1 MASSADPWSDAPKAR
16 SGAVARQFARTAR
29 PMTAAW
35 RHREL
40 IVAVLRREIEDRF
53 SGSVLGWLWAIAGPL
68 ITLAVYLVMFTAA
81 VKLPVASA
89 QTSTAHY
96 ALSVF
101 AGLIVFGVFAELCCR
116 APVLLHEHAWFLK
129 SSIFPSE
136 ILAWIAL
143 FRAFTFAGVSLCVLL
158 VFQLAF
164 GGRPQLSLLL
174 LPLIVLPLG
183 LFLLGVVWFLAAI
196 GAFTRDISYLMTTF
210 IPLTM
215 AATPVFYTAGDM
227 PPALQAAAYLNPIGA
242 TIEMIR
248 AAILGDTRF
257 PVLVYVLSC
266 VVALVVFRAGY
277 TVFDRYKGIALDAI

>member
-1 MASSADPWSDAPKAR
+1 MANSADSWPNVIGTR
-16 SGAVARQFARTAR
+16 RGAITHQFAMTAR
-29 PMTAAW
+29 PVAVAW
-35 RHREL
+35 RYREL
-40 IVAVLRREIEDRF
+40 IAAVLRREIEDRF

-68 ITLAVYLVMFTAA
+68 ITLAVYLVMFTTA

-89 QTSTAHY
+89 QAGTAHY

-143 FRAFTFAGVSLCVLL
+143 FRSLTFAGVSLCVLL
-158 VFQLAF
+158 VFQLAS
-164 GGRPQLSLLL
+164 GGTPRLSLLL
-174 LPLIVLPLG
+174 LPLILVPLG

-215 AATPVFYTAGDM
+215 AATPVFYTVADM
-227 PPALQAAAYLNPIGA
+227 PAVLQAAAYLNPIGA

-248 AAILGDTRF
+248 AAVLGETRF
-257 PVLVYVLSC
+257 PVLVYVLFC
-266 VVALVVFRAGY
+266 AVALAVFRAGY

>member
-1 MASSADPWSDAPKAR
+1 MANSADPGSDGIRTRR
-16 SGAVARQFARTAR
+16 SAITHHFAMTAR
-29 PMTAAW
+29 PVAVAW
-35 RHREL
+35 RYREL
-40 IVAVLRREIEDRF
+40 IAAVLRREIEDRF

-68 ITLAVYLVMFTAA
+68 ITLAVYLVMFTTA

-89 QTSTAHY
+89 RAGTAHY

-143 FRAFTFAGVSLCVLL
+143 FRSLTFAAVSLCVLF
-158 VFQLAF
+158 VFQLAL
-164 GGRPQLSLLL
+164 GGTPRLSLLL
-174 LPLIVLPLG
+174 LPLIVVPMG

-215 AATPVFYTAGDM
+215 AATPVFYTVADM
-227 PPALQAAAYLNPIGA
+227 PTVLQTAAYLNPIGA
-242 TIEMIR
+242 TIEMVR
-248 AAILGDTRF
+248 AAVLGETRF
-257 PVLVYVLSC
+257 PLLVYALFC
-266 VVALVVFRAGY
+266 AVALAVFRAGY